1 MDLRM
6 NYDGIMSSRIQQV
19 QPSGIRKF
27 FDILEEMKDAISLGI
42 GEPDFVTPW
51 EIRDAA
57 IKSVQAGKT
66 QYTSNA
72 GLLSLREE
80 IAGYLSARF
89 NAVYEPGSEIIVTIG
104 ASEAIDLALRT
115 LVRPGD
121 EVLIPSPSYVSYAP
135 NAAITGGVAV
145 AVETSAK
152 NGFALT
158 PELLEKAITPRS
170 KALILP
176 YPNNPTGAIMTRAQ
190 LEKIAEVAERHD
202 LFVISDEIYAE
213 LTYGQKHASFAAIPG
228 MKKRTI
234 LINGFSKAFAMTGW
248 RLGYF
253 CAPEAV
259 VKAAY
264 KIHQYTIMCAPTASQ
279 VAGEAALRSGREDEY
294 RAVTEMRESYDVR
307 RRYLVAKFNEIGL
320 STFEPKGA
328 FYVFPSVKSTG
339 LTGDEFAERLLKEQ
353 RVAVVPGSAFGDS
366 GKYFVRCSYATSL
379 ADLKTAAQ
387 RIKAFLSEIGAD
399 K

>member
-1 MDLRM
+1 MD
-6 NYDGIMSSRIQQV
+6 YDKYLNPAV
-19 QPSGIRKF
+19 AALPPSGIRRF
-27 FDILEEMKDAISLGI
+27 FELASSIRDCISLGV

-190 LEKIAEVAERHD
+190 LEKIAEVAERND

-387 RIKAFLSEIGAD
+387 RIKAFLSEIGSD

>member
-1 MDLRM
+1 MDYGKYL
-6 NYDGIMSSRIQQV
+6 NPAV
-19 QPSGIRKF
+19 AALPPSGIRRF
-27 FDILEEMKDAISLGI
+27 FELASSIRDCISLGV

-121 EVLIPSPSYVSYAP
+121 GVLIPSPSYVSYAP

-145 AVETSAK
+145 AVETSAE

>member
-1 MDLRM
+1 MD
-6 NYDGIMSSRIQQV
+6 YDKYLNPAVASLP
-19 QPSGIRKF
+19 PSGIRRF
-27 FDILEEMKDAISLGI
+27 FELASSIRDCISLGV

-353 RVAVVPGSAFGDS
+353 RVAVVPGSAFGNS

>member
-1 MDLRM
+1 MD
-6 NYDGIMSSRIQQV
+6 YDKYLNPAV
-19 QPSGIRKF
+19 AALPPSGIRRF
-27 FDILEEMKDAISLGI
+27 FELASSIRDCISLGV

-307 RRYLVAKFNEIGL
+307 RRYIVAKFNEIGL

-379 ADLKTAAQ
+379 ADLKTAVE

>member
-1 MDLRM
+1 MD
-6 NYDGIMSSRIQQV
+6 YDKYLNPAV
-19 QPSGIRKF
+19 AALPPSGIRRF
-27 FDILEEMKDAISLGI
+27 FELASSIRDCISLGV

-115 LVRPGD
+115 LVCPGD

-145 AVETSAK
+145 PVETSAE

>member
-1 MDLRM
+1 MD
-6 NYDGIMSSRIQQV
+6 YDKYLNPAV
-19 QPSGIRKF
+19 AALPPSGIRRF
-27 FDILEEMKDAISLGI
+27 FELASSIRDCISLGV

-145 AVETSAK
+145 AVETSAE

-366 GKYFVRCSYATSL
+366 GKYFVRCSYAALL

>member
-1 MDLRM
+1 MD
-6 NYDGIMSSRIQQV
+6 YDKYLNPAV
-19 QPSGIRKF
+19 AALPPSGIRRF
-27 FDILEEMKDAISLGI
+27 FELASSIRDCISLGV

-115 LVRPGD
+115 LVCPGD

-145 AVETSAK
+145 PVETSAE

-379 ADLKTAAQ
+379 ADLKTAVE
-387 RIKAFLSEIGAD
+387 RIKAFLSGIGAD

>member
-1 MDLRM
+1 MD
-6 NYDGIMSSRIQQV
+6 YDKYLNPAV
-19 QPSGIRKF
+19 AALPPSGIRRF
-27 FDILEEMKDAISLGI
+27 FELASSIRDCISLGV

-190 LEKIAEVAERHD
+190 LEKIAEVAERND

>member
-1 MDLRM
+1 MD
-6 NYDGIMSSRIQQV
+6 YDKYLNPAV
-19 QPSGIRKF
+19 AALPPSGIRRF
-27 FDILEEMKDAISLGI
+27 FELASSIRDCISLGV

-115 LVRPGD
+115 LVCPGD

-190 LEKIAEVAERHD
+190 LEKIAEVAERND

>member
-1 MDLRM
+1 MD
-6 NYDGIMSSRIQQV
+6 YDKYLNPAV
-19 QPSGIRKF
+19 AALPPSGIRRF
-27 FDILEEMKDAISLGI
+27 FELASSIRDCISLGV

-170 KALILP
+170 KVLILP

-190 LEKIAEVAERHD
+190 LEKIAEVAERND

-353 RVAVVPGSAFGDS
+353 RVAVVPGSAFGNS

>member
-1 MDLRM
+1 MD
-6 NYDGIMSSRIQQV
+6 YDKYLNPAV
-19 QPSGIRKF
+19 AALPPSGIRRF
-27 FDILEEMKDAISLGI
+27 FELASSIRDCISLGV

-89 NAVYEPGSEIIVTIG
+89 NAVYEPSSEIIVTIG

-190 LEKIAEVAERHD
+190 LEKIAEVAERND

-379 ADLKTAAQ
+379 ADLKTAVE

>member
-1 MDLRM
+1 MD
-6 NYDGIMSSRIQQV
+6 YDKYLNPAV
-19 QPSGIRKF
+19 AALPPSGIRRF
-27 FDILEEMKDAISLGI
+27 FELASSIRDCISLGV

-115 LVRPGD
+115 LVCPGD

-379 ADLKTAAQ
+379 ADLKTAVE

>member
-1 MDLRM
+1 MD
-6 NYDGIMSSRIQQV
+6 YDKYLNPAV
-19 QPSGIRKF
+19 AALPPSGIRRF
-27 FDILEEMKDAISLGI
+27 FELASSIRDCISLGV

-152 NGFALT
+152 NGFART

-190 LEKIAEVAERHD
+190 LEKIAEVAERND

-379 ADLKTAAQ
+379 ADLKTAVE
-387 RIKAFLSEIGAD
+387 RIKAFLSGIGAD

>member
-1 MDLRM
+1 MDYGKYL
-6 NYDGIMSSRIQQV
+6 NPAV
-19 QPSGIRKF
+19 AALPPSGIRRF
-27 FDILEEMKDAISLGI
+27 FELASSIRDCISLGV

-57 IKSVQAGKT
+57 IKSIQAGKT

>member
-1 MDLRM
+1 MD
-6 NYDGIMSSRIQQV
+6 YDKYLNPAV
-19 QPSGIRKF
+19 AALPPSGIRRF
-27 FDILEEMKDAISLGI
+27 FELASSIRDCISLGV

-176 YPNNPTGAIMTRAQ
+176 YPNNPTGAIMTREQ

-379 ADLKTAAQ
+379 ADLKTAVE

>member
-1 MDLRM
+1 MD
-6 NYDGIMSSRIQQV
+6 YDKYLNPAV
-19 QPSGIRKF
+19 AALPPSGIRRF
-27 FDILEEMKDAISLGI
+27 FELASSIRDCISLGV

-115 LVRPGD
+115 LVCPGD

-379 ADLKTAAQ
+379 ADLKTAVE
-387 RIKAFLSEIGAD
+387 RIKAFLSEIGSD

>member
-1 MDLRM
+1 MD
-6 NYDGIMSSRIQQV
+6 YDKYLNPAVASLP
-19 QPSGIRKF
+19 PSGIRRF
-27 FDILEEMKDAISLGI
+27 FELASSIRDCISLGV

-89 NAVYEPGSEIIVTIG
+89 DAVYEPSSEIIVTIG

>member
-1 MDLRM
+1 MD
-6 NYDGIMSSRIQQV
+6 YDKYLNPAVASLP
-19 QPSGIRKF
+19 PSGIRRF
-27 FDILEEMKDAISLGI
+27 FELASSIRDCISLGV

-89 NAVYEPGSEIIVTIG
+89 NAVYEPDSEIIVTIG

>member
-1 MDLRM
+1 MD
-6 NYDGIMSSRIQQV
+6 YDKYLNPAV
-19 QPSGIRKF
+19 AALPPSGIRRF
-27 FDILEEMKDAISLGI
+27 FELASSIRDCISLGV

-170 KALILP
+170 KVLILP

-190 LEKIAEVAERHD
+190 LEKIAEVAERND

-379 ADLKTAAQ
+379 ADLKTAVE

>member
-1 MDLRM
+1 MDYSKYL
-6 NYDGIMSSRIQQV
+6 NSAVANLPQ
-19 QPSGIRKF
+19 SGIRKF
-27 FDILEEMKDAISLGI
+27 FDLASNIPDCISLGV

-57 IKSVQAGKT
+57 IKSIQSGRT

-80 IAGYLSARF
+80 IACYLSSRF
-89 NAVYEPGSEIIVTIG
+89 DAGYDPKSEIIVTIG

-115 LVRPGD
+115 LVVHGD

-135 NAAITGGVAV
+135 NATMVGGIPVP
-145 AVETSAK
+145 VETYAD
-152 NGFALT
+152 NGFVLT
-158 PELLEKAITPRS
+158 PEILEKAITPRS
-170 KALILP
+170 KVLILP
-176 YPNNPTGAIMTRAQ
+176 YPNNPTGGIMTCKQ
-190 LEKIAEVAERHD
+190 LENIAGIIEKHD

-213 LTYGQKHASFAAIPG
+213 LTYGTKHASFAAIPG
-228 MKKRTI
+228 MKKRTV

-253 CAPEAV
+253 CAPEPV

-294 RAVTEMRESYDVR
+294 RAVTEMRESYNVR
-307 RRYLVAKFNEIGL
+307 RRFLFGKFNEMGL
-320 STFEPKGA
+320 KTFEPKGA
-328 FYVFPSVKSTG
+328 FYVFPSVESTG
-339 LTGDEFAERLLKEQ
+339 LTGEQFAEGLLKSKK
-353 RVAVVPGSAFGDS
+353 VAVVPGSAFGS
-366 GKYFVRCSYATSL
+366 GGKYFVRCSYATSL
-379 ADLKTAAQ
+379 TELKTAVA
-387 RIKAFLSEIGAD
+387 RIKEYLAEIGAG

>member
-1 MDLRM
+1 MD
-6 NYDGIMSSRIQQV
+6 YDKYLNPAV
-19 QPSGIRKF
+19 AALPPSGIRRF
-27 FDILEEMKDAISLGI
+27 FELASSIRDCISLGV

-387 RIKAFLSEIGAD
+387 RIKAFLSRIGAD

>member
-1 MDLRM
+1 MD
-6 NYDGIMSSRIQQV
+6 YDKYLNPAV
-19 QPSGIRKF
+19 AALPPSGIRRF
-27 FDILEEMKDAISLGI
+27 FELASSIRDCISLGV

-115 LVRPGD
+115 LVCPGD

-170 KALILP
+170 KVLILP

-190 LEKIAEVAERHD
+190 LEKIAEVAERND

-379 ADLKTAAQ
+379 ADLKTAAK

>member
-1 MDLRM
+1 MD
-6 NYDGIMSSRIQQV
+6 YDKYLNPAV
-19 QPSGIRKF
+19 AALPPSGIRRF
-27 FDILEEMKDAISLGI
+27 FELASSIRDCISLGV

-57 IKSVQAGKT
+57 IKSIQAGKT

-379 ADLKTAAQ
+379 ADLKTAVE

>member
-1 MDLRM
+1 MDYAKYL
-6 NYDGIMSSRIQQV
+6 NPAV
-19 QPSGIRKF
+19 ANLPPSGIRKF
-27 FDILEEMKDAISLGI
+27 FDLASNIPDCISLGV

-57 IKSVQAGKT
+57 IKSIQSGRT

-80 IAGYLSARF
+80 IAYYLSSRF
-89 NAVYEPGSEIIVTIG
+89 DAVYDPKNEIIVTIG

-115 LVRPGD
+115 LVIPGD

-135 NAAITGGVAV
+135 NAAMVGGVPV
-145 AVETSAK
+145 PVETHAD
-152 NGFALT
+152 NGFVLT
-158 PELLEKAITPRS
+158 PEVLEKAITPRS
-170 KALILP
+170 KVLILP
-176 YPNNPTGAIMTRAQ
+176 YPNNPTGGIRTREQ
-190 LEKIAEVAERHD
+190 LEKIAGVIEKHD

-213 LTYGQKHASFAAIPG
+213 LTYGVRHASFAAIPG
-228 MKKRTI
+228 MKKRTV

-253 CAPEAV
+253 CAPEPV

-279 VAGEAALRSGREDEY
+279 VAGEAALRSGSEDEY
-294 RAVTEMRESYDVR
+294 RAVVEMRESYNIR
-307 RRYLVAKFNEIGL
+307 RRFLLGKFNEMGL
-320 STFEPKGA
+320 KTFEPKGA
-328 FYVFPSVKSTG
+328 FYVFPSVESTG
-339 LTGDEFAERLLKEQ
+339 LNGEQFAEGLLKSKK
-353 RVAVVPGSAFGDS
+353 VAVVPGSAFGES

-379 ADLKTAAQ
+379 TDLKTAVE
-387 RIKAFLSEIGAD
+387 RIKEYLVGIGVG

>member
-1 MDLRM
+1 MDYGKYL
-6 NYDGIMSSRIQQV
+6 NPAV
-19 QPSGIRKF
+19 AALPPSGIRRF
-27 FDILEEMKDAISLGI
+27 FELASSIRDCISLGV

-145 AVETSAK
+145 AVETSAE

-253 CAPEAV
+253 CAPEAI

-339 LTGDEFAERLLKEQ
+339 MTGDEFAERLLKEQ

>member
-1 MDLRM
+1 MD
-6 NYDGIMSSRIQQV
+6 YDKYLNPAV
-19 QPSGIRKF
+19 AALPPSGIRRF
-27 FDILEEMKDAISLGI
+27 FELASSIRDCISLGV

-145 AVETSAK
+145 AVETSAE

-190 LEKIAEVAERHD
+190 LEKIAEVAERND

>member
-1 MDLRM
+1 MD
-6 NYDGIMSSRIQQV
+6 YDKYLNPAV
-19 QPSGIRKF
+19 AALPPSGIRRF
-27 FDILEEMKDAISLGI
+27 FELASSIRDCISLGV

-57 IKSVQAGKT
+57 IKSIQAGKT

-190 LEKIAEVAERHD
+190 LEKIAEVAERND

-387 RIKAFLSEIGAD
+387 RIKAFLSGIGAD

>member
-1 MDLRM
+1 MD
-6 NYDGIMSSRIQQV
+6 YDKYLNPAV
-19 QPSGIRKF
+19 AALPPSGIRRF
-27 FDILEEMKDAISLGI
+27 FELASSIRDCISLGV

-115 LVRPGD
+115 LVCPGD

>member
-1 MDLRM
+1 MD
-6 NYDGIMSSRIQQV
+6 YDKYLNPAV
-19 QPSGIRKF
+19 AALPPSGIRRF
-27 FDILEEMKDAISLGI
+27 FELASSIRDCISLGV

-339 LTGDEFAERLLKEQ
+339 LTGDEFAKRLLKEQ

>member
-1 MDLRM
+1 MD
-6 NYDGIMSSRIQQV
+6 YDKYLNPAV
-19 QPSGIRKF
+19 AALPPSGIRRF
-27 FDILEEMKDAISLGI
+27 FELASSIRDCISLGV

-387 RIKAFLSEIGAD
+387 RIKAFFSEIGAD

>member
-1 MDLRM
+1 MD
-6 NYDGIMSSRIQQV
+6 YDKYLNPAV
-19 QPSGIRKF
+19 AALPPSGIRRF
-27 FDILEEMKDAISLGI
+27 FELASSIRDCISLGV

-170 KALILP
+170 KVLILP
-176 YPNNPTGAIMTRAQ
+176 YPRA
-190 LEKIAEVAERHD
+190 
-202 LFVISDEIYAE
+202 
-213 LTYGQKHASFAAIPG
+213 
-228 MKKRTI
+228 
-234 LINGFSKAFAMTGW
+234 
-248 RLGYF
+248 RL
-253 CAPEAV
+253 
-259 VKAAY
+259 
-264 KIHQYTIMCAPTASQ
+264 
-279 VAGEAALRSGREDEY
+279 
-294 RAVTEMRESYDVR
+294 
-307 RRYLVAKFNEIGL
+307 
-320 STFEPKGA
+320 
-328 FYVFPSVKSTG
+328 
-339 LTGDEFAERLLKEQ
+339 
-353 RVAVVPGSAFGDS
+353 
-366 GKYFVRCSYATSL
+366 
-379 ADLKTAAQ
+379 
-387 RIKAFLSEIGAD
+387 
-399 K
+399 

>member
-1 MDLRM
+1 MD
-6 NYDGIMSSRIQQV
+6 YDKYLNPAV
-19 QPSGIRKF
+19 AALPPSGIRRF
-27 FDILEEMKDAISLGI
+27 FELASSIRDCISLGV

-379 ADLKTAAQ
+379 ADLKTAVE
-387 RIKAFLSEIGAD
+387 RIKAFLSRIGAD

>member
-1 MDLRM
+1 MD
-6 NYDGIMSSRIQQV
+6 YDKYLNPAV
-19 QPSGIRKF
+19 AALPPSGIRRF
-27 FDILEEMKDAISLGI
+27 FELASSIRDCISLGV

-57 IKSVQAGKT
+57 IKSIQAGKT

-145 AVETSAK
+145 PVETSAK

-366 GKYFVRCSYATSL
+366 SKYFVRCSYATSL